1 MALCQQVMGTG
12 GRLHPMSIP
21 TLDYQTDSRSH
32 ALRYLCRRF
41 KHGALGPASA
51 LVVMSSPR
59 TVAFHTLGC
68 KLNFSETSTLARSLE
83 EAGYAKVRQEERP
96 DVFVLNTCSVTE
108 NADKECRRHVRRFQA
123 INPEAFIAVVGCYAQ
138 LKPEEIAAI
147 PGVDLVLGANE
158 KFDLATYID
167 RRLSSAE
174 AGHRERS
181 EALFSPIKDLK
192 HFVPSYN
199 ANDRTRTF
207 LKVQDGCDYFC
218 SFCTIPLARG
228 RSRSATVQDTVQL
241 ARTIAASGVKEIV
254 LTGVNTGDF
263 GRGHDQNFLQLIE
276 ALDEVEG
283 IERFRISSI
292 EPNLCHDGIID
303 FVAASKRF
311 APHFHMPLQSGSDV
325 ILERM
330 RRRYDTAL
338 YAERVHRI
346 KARMPHA
353 CIGVDVI
360 TGTPGETEEEFLK
373 THEFLRSIPV
383 DYLHVFTYSERANT
397 SAVSAAALLKD
408 DSVPMDV
415 RRERTKQLRIL
426 SNKLQRA
433 FYQRH
438 LGTSR
443 SVLFEVGDGLD
454 HTSNTSTGSSQT
466 SAGSPERNPAGTA
479 LRAAGSPPSS
489 GDTTEVYMLGF
500 TDNYLRVSLP
510 YDPVLVNT
518 IVPVTLERID
528 GDGHIAGC
536 VERIDVT
543 SVDPM
548 GRRYRHP
555 VAN

>member
-1 MALCQQVMGTG
+1 
-12 GRLHPMSIP
+12 MS
-21 TLDYQTDSRSH
+21 
-32 ALRYLCRRF
+32 A
-41 KHGALGPASA
+41 
-51 LVVMSSPR
+51 PR

-138 LKPEEIAAI
+138 LKPEEIAGI

-158 KFDLATYID
+158 KFDLAAYID
-167 RRLSSAE
+167 ERISSPLHRQGAGGE
-174 AGHRERS
+174 AHY
-181 EALFSPIKDLK
+181 SPIKDLK

-228 RSRSATVQDTVQL
+228 RSRSATIAETVEQV
-241 ARTIAASGVKEIV
+241 ASIAASGVKEVV

-263 GRGHDQNFLQLIE
+263 GKGHDQNFLQLIE
-276 ALDEVEG
+276 ALDELEG
-283 IERFRISSI
+283 IDRFRISSI
-292 EPNLCHDGIID
+292 EPNLCHDGVID

-311 APHFHMPLQSGSDV
+311 APHFHMPLQSGSDA
-325 ILERM
+325 ILQRM

-346 KARMPHA
+346 KERMPHA

-360 TGTPGETEEEFLK
+360 TGTPGETEEEFLR
-373 THEFLRSIPV
+373 THEFLRSLPV

-397 SAVSAAALLKD
+397 TAVRMD
-408 DSVPMDV
+408 DSIPMET

-426 SNKLQRA
+426 SNKIQRA
-433 FYQRH
+433 FYQKH
-438 LGTSR
+438 LGSTR
-443 SVLFEVGDGLD
+443 DVLFEAEENEG
-454 HTSNTSTGSSQT
+454 
-466 SAGSPERNPAGTA
+466 R
-479 LRAAGSPPSS
+479 
-489 GDTTEVYMLGF
+489 MLGF
-500 TDNYLRVSLP
+500 TDNYLRVTLP
-510 YDPVLVNT
+510 YDAAFVNRIIPIELT
-518 IVPVTLERID
+518 SID
-528 GDGHIAGC
+528 GDGHIKGSTA
-536 VERIDVT
+536 VLE
-543 SVDPM
+543 S
-548 GRRYRHP
+548 
-555 VAN
+555 ANCSIS

>member
-1 MALCQQVMGTG
+1 
-12 GRLHPMSIP
+12 
-21 TLDYQTDSRSH
+21 
-32 ALRYLCRRF
+32 
-41 KHGALGPASA
+41 
-51 LVVMSSPR
+51 MSSPR

-158 KFDLATYID
+158 KFDLASHVD
-167 RRLSSAE
+167 RKLASAE
-174 AGHRERS
+174 AGHREQS
-181 EALFSPIKDLK
+181 EAIFSPIKDVK
-192 HFVPSYN
+192 RFIPSYN

-228 RSRSATVQDTVQL
+228 RSRSATIAETVAQ
-241 ARTIAASGVKEIV
+241 ARNIAASGVKEIV

-263 GRGHDQNFLQLIE
+263 GKSTSPGSSTLGKEDFLGLIQ

-283 IERFRISSI
+283 IDRFRISSI

-303 FVAASKRF
+303 FVANSQRF

-346 KARMPHA
+346 KERMPHA

-360 TGTPGETEEEFLK
+360 TGTPGETEEEFRR
-373 THEFLRSIPV
+373 THAFLRSIPV

-397 SAVSAAALLKD
+397 TAVRMDEA
-408 DSVPMDV
+408 VPMEV

-426 SNKLQRA
+426 SSKLQRA
-433 FYQRH
+433 FYERH
-438 LGTSR
+438 LGSTR
-443 SVLFEVGDGLD
+443 PVLFEHGERSEAADPSPD
-454 HTSNTSTGSSQT
+454 QHTDRSSDRIE
-466 SAGSPERNPAGTA
+466 G
-479 LRAAGSPPSS
+479 
-489 GDTTEVYMLGF
+489 Y

-510 YDPVLVNT
+510 YDASLVNT
-518 IVPVTLERID
+518 VVPVELERITGEGQFTGPVGAFRSSD
-528 GDGHIAGC
+528 LLIA
-536 VERIDVT
+536 
-543 SVDPM
+543 
-548 GRRYRHP
+548 
-555 VAN
+555 